1 MDILKDGELPQTV
14 GEEYLLNFIRE
25 LSPYTEDAASPALE
39 HSLADGVPILSEET
53 KNLLGTL
60 LQMHQPRR
68 ILEIGTAYGFSA
80 VYMSQFLAEGGSID
94 TLERNPVMIREAR
107 IHLAPFEERI
117 HLHEGA
123 AQDIIPELPGPYD
136 FVLIDAGMGQ
146 YAVFW
151 EEIQEKLTDHAVIFC
166 DNVLHGGL
174 VAMDRYEI
182 PRRQRT
188 IHQRMRD
195 FLTEVLADSN
205 YQSALLPIGDG
216 VLIAV
221 RKMKGGKDNAHE
233 S

>member
-1 MDILKDGELPQTV
+1 MEFLKDDELPQNV

-25 LSPYTEDAASPALE
+25 ITPYTEDAASPALE
-39 HSLADGVPILSEET
+39 HSLADGVPVLSEET

-60 LQMHQPRR
+60 LEIHKPSQ

-80 VYMSQFLAEGGSID
+80 VYMSQFLSQGGHID
-94 TLERNPVMIREAR
+94 TIERNPVMIREAR
-107 IHLAPFEERI
+107 THLAPFADTI
-117 HLHEGA
+117 CLHEGA
-123 AQDIIPELPGPYD
+123 AQDIIPGLSGPYD

-146 YAVFW
+146 YALFW
-151 EEIQEKLTDHAVIFC
+151 EEIQDKLSPGAVVFC

-195 FLTEVLADSN
+195 FLTEVLADKD
-205 YQSALLPIGDG
+205 YQSALLPVGDG

-221 RKMKGGKDNAHE
+221 RKTNIGKDAA
-233 S
+233 